1 MIVTELTD
9 IFDRY
14 RSDKDIFHDLMPR
27 KMQEILLVATLYD
40 AFILERDGL
49 LSEQI
54 FGEYYQLNLSSA
66 PRITSAY
73 SRDDALRKLSAHD
86 FDMVI
91 LMVGLD
97 VRTPLDVAAEIRR
110 AHPGLPNLLLF
121 NNSAA
126 LPLCPPHDA
135 PEMAAIDRVFVWNG
149 YSKIFLAMTKYVE
162 DLLNV
167 DNDLEVGM
175 VQVILL
181 IEDGVRFYS
190 RYLPI
195 LYVEIMRQTQ
205 RLIGEENLD
214 EMHKLLRMRARPKVL
229 LATSHEQAVE
239 LYQRYRENLLAVI
252 TDVQFPCR
260 GESDPEAGLRFVGM
274 LKEEN
279 PDLPV
284 LVQSSDARNAP
295 RAHALGASFVHKTS
309 ENLASELRHFL
320 TERLGFGSFVF
331 RDPDGVEIGR
341 VHDLEELERR
351 LGELPDETL
360 LYHAS
365 RNHFSA
371 WLMAHGEVLFA
382 RILRQARIEDFP
394 DAGELRAFIVSI
406 FSKVRNLKVQGRVVH
421 FNEYVFTQASCI
433 ARLADGSLGGK
444 GRGTAFISH
453 LVENIDFASHVEG
466 IDIRLPRTAIIGI
479 DAFEAFLDA
488 YPRTAALYRD
498 EDYGRIRREFLETPL
513 PEFLTWKLRRF
524 VQLVT
529 RPLAVRSSGL
539 FEDMLLQP
547 FAGIYDTFL
556 IPNSSPDPEVR
567 YRQLADAIR
576 LVYASLFSPR
586 SRAYFEV
593 IHYKLEEERMAIVL
607 QEVVG
612 QVQGHYCYPH
622 ISGTAQS
629 HNYYPVSGL
638 EPGDGI
644 ANLALGLGTYVVDG
658 EQCFRFSPR
667 RPKIDLV
674 APEAQAGATQRHFYA
689 LDLTRHEPPL
699 VEGEEACYVRREVAE
714 AERETDLNLLA
725 SVYDLENHQ
734 LQPGLRGRGPR
745 ILNFANIL
753 KYDAFPLART
763 IDMLLEVGE
772 QALGNPVEIEFAVD
786 LGAAPGARPI
796 FYLLQLKPL
805 IHRLEEVTLDAAD
818 FSPDTCVLFTDA
830 AMGNGRDETIHDLV
844 YADPEAFDNT
854 LTLDMVAE
862 LEAINRGLKDEERQ
876 AVFIGFGR
884 WGTRD
889 RFLGVPVQFHQ
900 ITQARVLVEAGL
912 PHFQVDSSLGSH
924 FFHNVTSMDIGY
936 FTLRVNNPRHFIDWD
951 WLRAQ
956 PPVRAT
962 RFFRHVRTERPLP
975 IHMDGRRGL
984 ALIGKPE

>member
-1 MIVTELTD
+1 ML
-9 IFDRY
+9 F
-14 RSDKDIFHDLMPR
+14 RS
-27 KMQEILLVATLYD
+27 
-40 AFILERDGL
+40 
-49 LSEQI
+49 
-54 FGEYYQLNLSSA
+54 
-66 PRITSAY
+66 
-73 SRDDALRKLSAHD
+73 
-86 FDMVI
+86 
-91 LMVGLD
+91 
-97 VRTPLDVAAEIRR
+97 
-110 AHPGLPNLLLF
+110 
-121 NNSAA
+121 
-126 LPLCPPHDA
+126 
-135 PEMAAIDRVFVWNG
+135 
-149 YSKIFLAMTKYVE
+149 
-162 DLLNV
+162 
-167 DNDLEVGM
+167 
-175 VQVILL
+175 
-181 IEDGVRFYS
+181 
-190 RYLPI
+190 
-195 LYVEIMRQTQ
+195 
-205 RLIGEENLD
+205 
-214 EMHKLLRMRARPKVL
+214 
-229 LATSHEQAVE
+229 QAVE

-900 ITQARVLVEAGL
+900 ITDRKSVV
-912 PHFQVDSSLGSH
+912 
-924 FFHNVTSMDIGY
+924 
-936 FTLRVNNPRHFIDWD
+936 
-951 WLRAQ
+951 
-956 PPVRAT
+956 
-962 RFFRHVRTERPLP
+962 
-975 IHMDGRRGL
+975 
-984 ALIGKPE
+984 